1 MKAGSAGGIEAAVKA
16 INTHINNAGVCYQGC
31 GALMSMTA
39 NNGKKHLSKT
49 TNTNKNE
56 INR

>member
-1 MKAGSAGGIEAAVKA
+1 MKAGAGGGIEAAVKV
-16 INTHINNAGVCYQGC
+16 INTHINNAGVCEWGC
-31 GALMSMTA
+31 GALRNMTA
-39 NNGKKHLSKT
+39 NNGKNTDKT